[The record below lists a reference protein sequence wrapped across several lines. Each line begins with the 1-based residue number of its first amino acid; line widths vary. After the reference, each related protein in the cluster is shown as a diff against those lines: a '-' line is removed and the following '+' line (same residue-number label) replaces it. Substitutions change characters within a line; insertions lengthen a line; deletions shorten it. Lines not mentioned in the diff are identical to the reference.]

1 MNSRVLKK
9 SAIYLIGNFSS
20 KILMAI
26 IIPIYAFYVQ
36 STDLGYFDY
45 SQTVMAIV
53 VPIVFLSV
61 WEAILKFTI
70 DGKYPKNEIV
80 NAAILLSIGACLIII
95 AGILVISLFINI
107 QYLLCI
113 LLMFI
118 LYGLVQIWQYASR
131 GLDNSK
137 IYVISGIVGTVVNFC
152 SIFLLVVWRK
162 LGLQGL
168 LVSYILSQIAT
179 FITIEAKLRLITAIR
194 LRGSSFTLLKNMVA
208 FSAPLTLNTI
218 SAWLFTGFSRV
229 IINSELGTY
238 ENGLYAFANKF
249 AIVISMLGSVITMA
263 VIEEAIISRKDKQK
277 ETSEGKNTGELY
289 IALLCIAMVAVPLIR
304 LFYIFIAES
313 EYYSSFVYVPFLLL
327 YAALSTLA
335 SNIGAQ
341 FQALEI
347 TKYQFVSTIIGSA
360 FTVLL
365 SMVFIGNFGI
375 IAVVLSQAIGAL
387 IMAVA
392 RYIIVKKYMIYRMD
406 ICKMFVSTVLYIA
419 LSLLCINTSIE
430 VVFVM
435 LIISITYAFLQNRK
449 LIFTVFKRTRSAKN
463 EIDNMK

>member
-1 MNSRVLKK
+1 MNTRVLKK

-36 STDLGYFDY
+36 SSDLGYFDY
-45 SQTVMAIV
+45 SQTIMSIV
-53 VPIVFLSV
+53 IPIVFFSV

-70 DGKYPKNEIV
+70 DGKYEKSEII
-80 NAAILLSIGACLIII
+80 NSAIVLSIGACL
-95 AGILVISLFINI
+95 VISAGLLVVSIFVEI
-107 QYLLCI
+107 QYLPYI

-118 LYGLVQIWQYASR
+118 MYGLVQIWQYAAR

-152 SIFLLVVWRK
+152 AIFVLVVWRK

-179 FITIEAKLRLITAIR
+179 FITIEVKLRLFTTVR
-194 LRGSSFTLLKNMVA
+194 FQRSSFALLKSMVA

-229 IINSELGTY
+229 IINEKLGAY

-249 AIVISMLGSVITMA
+249 SIVVSMLGSVITMA
-263 VIEEAIISRKDKQK
+263 VIEEAIIARNKNK
-277 ETSEGKNTGELY
+277 TGASEGKSTGELY
-289 IALLCIAMVAVPLIR
+289 VALMCIAMVAMPAIK
-304 LFYIFIAES
+304 LFYEIIAQS

-327 YAALSTLA
+327 YAALITLA

-347 TKYQFVSTIIGSA
+347 TKYQFITTIIGSA
-360 FTVLL
+360 AT
-365 SMVFIGNFGI
+365 
-375 IAVVLSQAIGAL
+375 VVLSILFVGSYGVFAVVISQGIGAFV
-387 IMAVA
+387 MVVA
-392 RYIIVKKYMIYRMD
+392 RYVIVKKHMHYQMNLMKMLLATAIY
-406 ICKMFVSTVLYIA
+406 IV
-419 LSLLCINTSIE
+419 LSLLCLKASIGLA
-430 VVFVM
+430 VIL
-435 LIISITYAFLQNRK
+435 LIISAVIAVLLNYSVFAALLKRKINR
-449 LIFTVFKRTRSAKN
+449 
-463 EIDNMK
+463 